1 MDSFSDRKKVVLG
14 TLMSIFA
21 GIMYGIMYVPIMYI
35 QNNVKN
41 SSQDYNDYEFSIC
54 CGILLSALLV
64 FILYCIIEKNNPKI
78 YSHAI
83 LPGFLTGNFKQH
95 NTRAGRIIS
104 HLTID
109 YIVKV

>member
-1 MDSFSDRKKVVLG
+1 
-14 TLMSIFA
+14 
-21 GIMYGIMYVPIMYI
+21 MYI

-41 SSQDYNDYEFSIC
+41 SSQDYNDYEFSMC

-78 YSHAI
+78 YPHAI

-95 NTRAGRIIS
+95 NIRAGRILS

-109 YIVKV
+109 YIFKV